1 MEAIENK
8 QIENILSQ
16 DYVWYHGDWVE
27 TDKLEAT
34 EEGLELDGT
43 LLNENLFKWCDQM
56 ETYYYHDGYDS
67 VYEALD
73 SAHCEFYAPSDWL
86 ADNDFLWSEYED
98 RYLDYNIA
106 YESDTGEYATKEW
119 YERNGYREAICNQWD
134 NLVWTDDYIFT
145 EDTDVCFTR
154 DYADDNLYYR
164 DECWYEEEPETSIY
178 DYHAWDGGYEE
189 RSVGN
194 EKLSRTGR
202 KLFMG
207 TELEVD
213 DLSEEREEFASS
225 MLDYLGRELFHA
237 ERDGSVDHEYISQ
250 PMTLEK
256 RKSMEDAE
264 REALQYAR
272 HYARSHDAG
281 TCGLHVHVNED
292 FFDDHSY
299 LRLKTIL
306 EFFKEEM
313 FRFSRRQSFSGSYYS
328 FERSGYG
335 QSDKNNLNIKVLKD
349 ECVQGHSGWYNEHSG
364 DTFEFRLFRGTLKYE
379 TLMASLELVSNI
391 CWLADSDE
399 EDITWD
405 MLVENG
411 YYCKE
416 YSEDRGISDEDD
428 VLHLGLLEKKYR
440 DELEEE
446 RRREELHRLRMSM
459 CSAVNDVLNECIM
472 RKDGHNYYFN
482 KYGSGLMMFKL
493 DEGGVVGEAVKRLE
507 DDEAFDIFERTY
519 EQWDYVMSREDYIEK
534 WCTQAQAEINR
545 VEDALANAIR

>member
-1 MEAIENK
+1 MEEIMKA
-8 QIENILSQ
+8 LSEQ
-16 DYVWYHGDWVE
+16 RSIWYHGDW
-27 TDKLEAT
+27 
-34 EEGLELDGT
+34 EEFDITPEGIELDGKVLDVT
-43 LLNENLFKWCDQM
+43 MLKWSDQM
-56 ETYYYHDGYDS
+56 EGYYYDDGYDS

-73 SAHCEFYAPSDWL
+73 SARREFYAPSDWL
-86 ADNDFLWSEYED
+86 MDNDFLWSEYED
-98 RYLDYNIA
+98 RYLDYSIA

-119 YERNGYREAICNQWD
+119 YERNGYREAICDQWD

-154 DYADDNLYYR
+154 DYADDNLYWDGDYYR
-164 DECWYEEEPETSIY
+164 EEEVAMTIY
-178 DYHAWDGGYEE
+178 DYHGWDGGYEE
-189 RSVGN
+189 RSIGN

-213 DLSEEREEFASS
+213 DLSEEREDFASS

-256 RKSMEDAE
+256 RQSMEDAE

-306 EFFKEEM
+306 EFFKEEL
-313 FRFSRRQSFSGSYYS
+313 FKFSRRQSFDGSYYS

-335 QSDKNNLNIKVLKD
+335 QSDKNNLDIKVLKD

-364 DTFEFRLFRGTLKYE
+364 RTFEFRLFRGTLKYD

-391 CWLADSDE
+391 CWLADSDT

-405 MLVENG
+405 DLVGEG
-411 YYCKE
+411 DYCKE
-416 YSEDRGISDEDD
+416 YAESRGISNEDD
-428 VLHLGLLEKKYR
+428 VLHLGLLEKKYH
-440 DELEEE
+440 DQLEEE
-446 RRREELHRLRMSM
+446 RRREELHRLRMSL
-459 CSAVNDVLNECIM
+459 CSTVNNVLNESIM
-472 RKDGHNYYFN
+472 QKDGHNYYFN
-482 KYGSGLMMFKL
+482 KQGDSLIMFKIE
-493 DEGGVVGEAVKRLE
+493 DDGIVGEAVKRL
-507 DDEAFDIFERTY
+507 DVDESFDIFERTY
-519 EQWDYVMSREDYIEK
+519 EPWEYLMGREEYIEK
-534 WCTQAQAEINR
+534 WCNQAENK
-545 VEDALANAIR
+545 LANAL